1 MPVAFFQVPL
11 SVQPKSGGT
20 AEILVP
26 EVLRDLNYGF
36 VIVKEGAEEGIVR
49 VDVSETDLKKITGE
63 ANCTRLDLASMKALY
78 ESYPKPKLKQQYQT
92 KAPTPQPLPAT
103 AAIPRPPQVAG
114 EAMEPPPSQP
124 PQAEVGGNI
133 PGQQFE
139 TDDQGNPVLITLQT
153 VRSGFYLIDVP
164 IVEKSKTTGAK
175 L

>member
-92 KAPTPQPLPAT
+92 KAPTPQPLPD
-103 AAIPRPPQVAG
+103 R
-114 EAMEPPPSQP
+114 
-124 PQAEVGGNI
+124 
-133 PGQQFE
+133 
-139 TDDQGNPVLITLQT
+139 
-153 VRSGFYLIDVP
+153 
-164 IVEKSKTTGAK
+164 KSVV
-175 L
+175 

>member
-49 VDVSETDLKKITGE
+49 VDASETDLKKITGE
-63 ANCTRLDLASMKALY
+63 ANCTRLDLASLKALY

-164 IVEKSKTTGAK
+164 IVEKT
-175 L
+175 

>member
-49 VDVSETDLKKITGE
+49 VDASETDLEKITGD
-63 ANCTRLDLASMKALY
+63 ANCTRLDSETMKALY
-78 ESYPKPKLKQQYQT
+78 DSYPQPKLKQQYQT
-92 KAPTPQPLPAT
+92 KVPIPQPLPA
-103 AAIPRPPQVAG
+103 AGEALQQAIPQPPQVAG
-114 EAMEPPPSQP
+114 EAMQLPPPQP
-124 PQAEVGGNI
+124 PQAAVGDNI

-139 TDDQGNPVLITLQT
+139 TDEQGNPVVITLQT

-164 IVEKSKTTGAK
+164 IVEK

>member
-36 VIVKEGAEEGIVR
+36 VIVKEGAEEGIDR

-164 IVEKSKTTGAK
+164 IVEKT
-175 L
+175 

>member
-49 VDVSETDLKKITGE
+49 VDASETDLKKITGE

-164 IVEKSKTTGAK
+164 IVEKT
-175 L
+175 

>member
-92 KAPTPQPLPAT
+92 KASSPQPLPGAGEALQ
-103 AAIPRPPQVAG
+103 AAIPRPPQAAG
-114 EAMEPPPSQP
+114 EAMEPSPFQP
-124 PQAEVGGNI
+124 PQVAVGESI
-133 PGQQFE
+133 AGQQFE
-139 TDDQGNPVLITLQT
+139 TDEQGNPIIITLQT

-164 IVEKSKTTGAK
+164 IVEKP
-175 L
+175 

>member
-49 VDVSETDLKKITGE
+49 VDASETDLKKITGE
-63 ANCTRLDLASMKALY
+63 ANCTRLDLASLKALY

-92 KAPTPQPLPAT
+92 K
-103 AAIPRPPQVAG
+103 G
-114 EAMEPPPSQP
+114 
-124 PQAEVGGNI
+124 
-133 PGQQFE
+133 
-139 TDDQGNPVLITLQT
+139 
-153 VRSGFYLIDVP
+153 
-164 IVEKSKTTGAK
+164 TTCHWQS
-175 L
+175 